1 MIDALIRS
9 YYEAFNRRDWDGMC
23 ALLSEDVAHDVN
35 QGGREIGKSA
45 FRRFLDRM
53 DNAYREIA
61 RDVVIMSSGDRAAA
75 ELVIDGEYLQHEQ
88 GMPPAIGQKYTLPVG
103 AFFEVRDGRIA
114 RVTTYYNL
122 KDWLRQ
128 VGG

>member
-35 QGGREIGKSA
+35 QGPREIGRTA

-53 DNAYREIA
+53 DGAYRESA
-61 RDVVIMSSGDRAAA
+61 RDVVVMTSGERAAA
-75 ELVIDGEYLQHEQ
+75 ELWIDGEYLHHEQ

-103 AFFEVRDGRIA
+103 AFFEVREGRIA

>member
-1 MIDALIRS
+1 VIDALIRS
-9 YYEAFNRRDWDGMC
+9 YYETFNRRDWDGMC

-35 QGGREIGKSA
+35 QGPREIGRAA

-53 DNAYREIA
+53 DNAYRETA
-61 RDVVIMSSGDRAAA
+61 RDIVVMTNGDRAAA
-75 ELVIDGEYLQHEQ
+75 ELWIDGDYLHHEQ

-103 AFFEVRDGRIA
+103 AFFEVREGRIA

>member
-35 QGGREIGKSA
+35 QGPREIGRVA

-61 RDVVIMSSGDRAAA
+61 RDVVVMTNGDRAAA
-75 ELVIDGEYLQHEQ
+75 ELWIDGEYLHHEQ
-88 GMPPAIGQKYTLPVG
+88 GMPPAIGQRYTLPVG
-103 AFFEVRDGRIA
+103 AFFEVREDRIA